1 MNPFDDDAAD
11 FLVLVNDAG
20 QHSLWPTF
28 RPVPQGWRTVYGPGA
43 RSGALA
49 YVEANWPDITA
60 RPQTEA
66 AAPAG
71 PAHSADPMAATAGP
85 ARHGSAPAPAS

>member
-28 RPVPQGWRTVYGPGA
+28 RPVPQGWRTVYGPAA
-43 RSGALA
+43 RSAALA

-60 RPQTEA
+60 RPRTV
-66 AAPAG
+66 PPRPWPRAG
-71 PAHSADPMAATAGP
+71 ST
-85 ARHGSAPAPAS
+85 PAPAS

>member
-11 FLVLVNDAG
+11 FLVLVNDVG

-28 RPVPQGWRTVYGPGA
+28 RPVPDGWHTVYGPGP

-49 YVEANWPDITA
+49 YVEANWTDITP
-60 RPQTEA
+60 RRV
-66 AAPAG
+66 G
-71 PAHSADPMAATAGP
+71 DADIPDPTPVAW
-85 ARHGSAPAPAS
+85 SS